1 MMIHKVKSLR
11 RAERGSA
18 IQRTQNDVHDQ
29 RAGIHIQINVD
40 PTSSTLNAV
49 GSGGRDARKRE
60 LMKAH
65 RAVPN
70 GAQETWR
77 CAPPVRTE
85 YWQGGVKAVIEFSCM
100 PPVRNLPVSARF
112 LNGTTAV
119 IHPPPPES
127 EPENR
132 STVNHKESLCDL
144 GPRKLG
150 KWSASVSLRTKDQT
164 KPSLPEIIR
173 IRDRVLAVVGM
184 FSGCC
189 SVLEHTNDQA
199 TPHILHTGCRS
210 PHAIDDS

>member
-1 MMIHKVKSLR
+1 MISGP
-11 RAERGSA
+11 GS
-18 IQRTQNDVHDQ
+18 TSK
-29 RAGIHIQINVD
+29 INVD
-40 PTSSTLNAV
+40 PTSSTLHAV

-60 LMKAH
+60 LTKAH

-85 YWQGGVKAVIEFSCM
+85 YWQGGVKPWLNSRSRVNSEIWLVFRSRFSAVEPLFLNSACL
-100 PPVRNLPVSARF
+100 PFETGEGFWGVWRTSFLALPVSARF

-119 IHPPPPES
+119 IHPPPES

-150 KWSASVSLRTKDQT
+150 KWSASGSR
-164 KPSLPEIIR
+164 R
-173 IRDRVLAVVGM
+173 IRDRVLAVVGV

-189 SVLEHTNDQA
+189 FVLEHTNDQA
-199 TPHILHTGCRS
+199 TPHILHAGCRS